1 MAEVN
6 NKNHA
11 SFGLRLLAYVLD
23 AFVLQLLQI
32 IVIIPFLLSLGF
44 AFVDAPFDWEAY
56 DRYDEAFFTDLGLW
70 IDQARPLIFAGFI
83 AQTLLLFPFRIKSS
97 TSFFR

>member
-1 MAEVN
+1 MN
-6 NKNHA
+6 NKNYA

-44 AFVDAPFDWEAY
+44 AFVDVPFDWEAY
-56 DRYDEAFFTDLGLW
+56 ERYDEVFLS
-70 IDQARPLIFAGFI
+70 LIHI
-83 AQTLLLFPFRIKSS
+83 
-97 TSFFR
+97 